1 MNAHHFNT
9 RLELA
14 HTAATQF
21 LDWALS
27 QPDIPR
33 YTAISGGRVSETFF
47 SELAGQTLK
56 RHASLK
62 QIHFFWA
69 DERCVPPNHPESN
82 YHRAK
87 ELLFE
92 PLNISIDHVHR
103 VFGEFSPVQAAHL
116 ANKKIEQVV
125 PKNKDGLPELD
136 LILLGM
142 GEDGHTASLFPGA
155 TTEKTERGEVYLPV
169 QEAPKPPP
177 NRVTISYPAIYAA
190 KNIWVLASGSG
201 KEKALQD
208 SLAQSSKTPLGKVLN
223 RRKDTLIFTDI

>member
-1 MNAHHFNT
+1 MNTQHFNT

-14 HTAATQF
+14 HTVATQF

-33 YTAISGGRVSETFF
+33 YTAISGGRVAETFF
-47 SELAGQTLK
+47 SELAGLALK
-56 RHASLK
+56 RHVLLK

-69 DERCVPPNHPESN
+69 DERCVPPNHLESN

-92 PLNISIDHVHR
+92 PLNISIDHIHR
-103 VFGEFSPVQAAHL
+103 VFGEFSPVQAANL

-125 PKNKDGLPELD
+125 PKNKNGFPELD

-142 GEDGHTASLFPGA
+142 GEDGHTASLFPGV
-155 TTEKTERGEVYLPV
+155 TIEKTESAVYLPV
-169 QEAPKPPP
+169 QAAPKPPST
-177 NRVTISYPAIYAA
+177 RVTLSYSAICAA
-190 KNIWVLASGSG
+190 KNIWVLISG
-201 KEKALQD
+201 KEKEKALKN
-208 SLAQSSKTPLGKVLN
+208 SLAPGSKTPLGKILN